1 MRLSVRPIIPLLL
14 CLTCVV
20 AGVSAKG
27 HAAKP
32 FELLDGDRVVFVGNT
47 FFERAIDYGYIE
59 LELTTRWPDRSI
71 TFRNLGW
78 SGDDSRGRSRRFFG
92 PVEDGFNHL
101 KTHVEDLKPT
111 VIFVSYGAMES
122 FEGRD
127 GLDDFNQNMKHL
139 LDTLDKTK
147 ARIALVSTI
156 PQENMGAP
164 MPDPSRNNKNL
175 KLYANALE
183 AIANKRNYYFVN
195 LFDSIETAM
204 KSSESPLT
212 DNGVHLNDA
221 GYQVAAKAFV
231 KGMGL
236 SAIDKSIS
244 IDGRGKLLG
253 SEGITVLRIDAMA
266 GGNQIMASFQPNRL
280 SSGALRLSVSDLFSG
295 DYSLRI
301 GGRELGPFSANEWSD
316 GVEIPWT
323 PASDQEALLLDT
335 IRIKNEL
342 YFHQWRPQNETYL
355 RGFRKHEQGQNA
367 AELDEFDAYIESEEG
382 KINDLKTPR
391 RFMTQLQRNPKN

>member
-1 MRLSVRPIIPLLL
+1 MRISVRLIIPLLL
-14 CLTCVV
+14 CLTCDVT
-20 AGVSAKG
+20 GVFAKG
-27 HAAKP
+27 HAAKS

-59 LELTTRWPDRSI
+59 LALTTRWPERTI

-78 SGDDSRGRSRRFFG
+78 SGDDARGRSRRFFG

-122 FEGRD
+122 FEGKD
-127 GLDDFNQNMKHL
+127 GLADFNANMKRL
-139 LDTLDKTK
+139 LDMLDKTK
-147 ARIALVSTI
+147 ARIALVSTV
-156 PQENMGAP
+156 PQERLEPP
-164 MPDPSRNNKNL
+164 MPDPSKNNKNL
-175 KLYANALE
+175 KLYANAIE
-183 AIANKRNYYFVN
+183 AIAKKRNYQFVD
-195 LFDSIETAM
+195 LFGSMETAM
-204 KSSESPLT
+204 KASDSRLT
-212 DNGVHLNDA
+212 DNGVHLNAA
-221 GYQVAAKAFV
+221 GYKIAAQAFV

-244 IDGRGKLLG
+244 LDGRGELLS

-266 GGNQIMASFQPNRL
+266 GGNQIMASVQPDRL
-280 SSGALRLSVSDLFSG
+280 SGGTLRLSVSDLFSG
-295 DYSLRI
+295 DYSMRI
-301 GGRELGPFSANEWSD
+301 GGRELGPFSANEWSK
-316 GVEIPWT
+316 GVEVPWT

-342 YFHQWRPQNETYL
+342 YFHKWRPQNETYL

-367 AELDEFDAYIESEEG
+367 AELEEFDAYIEAEEA
-382 KINDLKTPR
+382 KINDLKVPR